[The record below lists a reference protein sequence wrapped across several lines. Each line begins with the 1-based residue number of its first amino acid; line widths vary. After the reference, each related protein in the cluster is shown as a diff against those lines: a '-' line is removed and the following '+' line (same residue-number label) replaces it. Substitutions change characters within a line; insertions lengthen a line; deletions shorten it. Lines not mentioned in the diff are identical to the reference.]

1 MKAIMTI
8 AAGMT
13 IAILKETQDMLHKVN
28 DIKFTSNKSK
38 VAMPLVIQQ
47 WNDLDI
53 EKDPDPIRIIK
64 ECKQILKAL
73 LLVLKLDYDA
83 NLEAIDTVKKQ
94 IAKSIKDDDDT
105 AMDVLVQKMLELS
118 LQNDAETDK
127 KLMAEIVE
135 LLEKYSTVSIKHSI

>member
-13 IAILKETQDMLHKVN
+13 VAILKETQNMLHKVN

>member
-1 MKAIMTI
+1 MTV
-8 AAGMT
+8 
-13 IAILKETQDMLHKVN
+13 AILKETQNMLHKVN

-94 IAKSIKDDDDT
+94 IAKSIEDDDDT